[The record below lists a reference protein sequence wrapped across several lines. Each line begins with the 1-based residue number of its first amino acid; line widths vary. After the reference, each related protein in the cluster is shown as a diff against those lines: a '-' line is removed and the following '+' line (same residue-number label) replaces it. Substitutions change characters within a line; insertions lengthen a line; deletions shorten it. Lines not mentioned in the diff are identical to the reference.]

1 MWTYPPHRILAAV
14 DFSDASDGALQLAGE
29 IARKFDSTMTA
40 FHAETFDAP
49 PYFTR
54 EQVRAIQQ
62 QRRAGRREAA
72 RFLEKH
78 ASRLAGV
85 RVEGRVSERP
95 PAAGILEASQDQDLI
110 VMGTHGRRG
119 PALWWAGSVAERVA
133 REARSPLLVVRG
145 LQPEGRRVFRKIVV
159 VARGGTYDGAA
170 RRYAKGL
177 AEAFEGE
184 MSRETFTS
192 VGDATFD
199 DATFVI
205 LAQPGHGTTPL
216 MARATERVLRVCR
229 KPLLFVPSI

>member
-14 DFSDASDGALQLAGE
+14 DFGEASDGALQLAGQ
-29 IARKFDSTMTA
+29 IAAKFGSAITA
-40 FHAETFDAP
+40 FHAETFEAP

-54 EQVRAIQQ
+54 EQVRAIEH
-62 QRRAGRREAA
+62 QRKAA
-72 RFLEKH
+72 RRDAAQFLEKH
-78 ASRLAGV
+78 ATKLAGV
-85 RVEGRVSERP
+85 RVEGRVSEQP
-95 PAAGILEASQDQDLI
+95 AAAGILEAARDQDLI

-133 REARSPLLVVRG
+133 REARSPVLVVREPH
-145 LQPEGRRVFRKIVV
+145 PEGERVFRKIVV

-177 AEAFEGE
+177 AEAFGGE
-184 MSRETFTS
+184 MSRETGTS
-192 VGDATFD
+192 VREATLD
-199 DATFVI
+199 DATFVV

-216 MARATERVLRVCR
+216 MARAAERVLRVCR